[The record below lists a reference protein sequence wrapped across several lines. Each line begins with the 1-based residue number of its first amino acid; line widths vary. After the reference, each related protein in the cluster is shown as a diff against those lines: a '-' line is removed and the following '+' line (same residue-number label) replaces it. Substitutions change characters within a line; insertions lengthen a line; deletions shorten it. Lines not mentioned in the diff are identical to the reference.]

1 MKKIERLTKN
11 GRKLSRRTK
20 PGTKTKACT
29 SCGKRKDRD
38 KFVTGRMCKDC
49 KNAYD
54 KKRYLE
60 KKDEIDSRMREYG
73 KSERGR
79 EVNRAASTKYI
90 KGGRGAVKSKAWYET
105 MRQDPIQYTE
115 YLRRKRANGK
125 VAYAIKTGKL
135 VQGPCEVCGST
146 GVYAHHEDYDKPLE
160 VRWLCTL
167 HHGVTRRKE

>member
-1 MKKIERLTKN
+1 
-11 GRKLSRRTK
+11 
-20 PGTKTKACT
+20 
-29 SCGKRKDRD
+29 
-38 KFVTGRMCKDC
+38 
-49 KNAYD
+49 
-54 KKRYLE
+54 
-60 KKDEIDSRMREYG
+60 
-73 KSERGR
+73 
-79 EVNRAASTKYI
+79 
-90 KGGRGAVKSKAWYET
+90 